1 MRGICIFIMVGS
13 VLLSMFGDTFK
24 AIAGLYGHGA
34 SGWQVVAGNA
44 HFVNGGYSGIAFADV
59 FAPLFIFVIGLT
71 FCSSFKRRE
80 QMYGATRACFQ
91 LGVRFAALTG
101 FGAVVDGVSCPIC
114 SAESGT
120 KCSLPTN
127 FSAWLP
133 LCSLPRFWFF
143 L

>member
-1 MRGICIFIMVGS
+1 MKNDGIQNSEVYENVLSAEKNADSPTGADSRVLSIDRMRGICIFIMVGS

-71 FCSSFKRRE
+71 FCSSSSAGNKCTA
-80 QMYGATRACFQ
+80 QRAP
-91 LGVRFAALTG
+91 A
-101 FGAVVDGVSCPIC
+101 
-114 SAESGT
+114 
-120 KCSLPTN
+120 
-127 FSAWLP
+127 FSSE
-133 LCSLPRFWFF
+133 CGSPR
-143 L
+143 